1 MDNSLVSRVVMVLA
15 ELDVSTSN
23 VTPDTT
29 FEAMEIDSLLL
40 EELALR
46 LQKAFGV
53 EIDMGELVPEQT
65 VAEAAAVLASKGV
78 AVA

>member
-1 MDNSLVSRVVMVLA
+1 MDSAIVGRIVVALT
-15 ELDVSTSN
+15 ELNVATEE

-29 FEAMEIDSLLL
+29 FDAMEIDSLLL

-46 LQKAFGV
+46 LQKVFGI
-53 EIDMGELVPEQT
+53 EIETGELVPEQT
-65 VAEAAAVLASKGV
+65 VGEAAAVLAARGV

>member
-1 MDNSLVSRVVMVLA
+1 MDNSIAGRIIVVLTDLTVPT
-15 ELDVSTSN
+15 ED

-46 LQKAFGV
+46 LQKSFGI
-53 EIDMGELVPEQT
+53 EIETGELVPEQT
-65 VAEAAAVLASKGV
+65 VAEAAAVLEAKGV
-78 AVA
+78 TVA

>member
-1 MDNSLVSRVVMVLA
+1 MDSPITARILTILT
-15 ELDVSTSN
+15 ELDVPTAG
-23 VTPDTT
+23 VTPETT

-46 LQKAFGV
+46 LQKSFGI
-53 EIDMGELVPEQT
+53 EIEIGEIVPEQT
-65 VAEAAAVLASKGV
+65 VAEAAVVVAAKSV